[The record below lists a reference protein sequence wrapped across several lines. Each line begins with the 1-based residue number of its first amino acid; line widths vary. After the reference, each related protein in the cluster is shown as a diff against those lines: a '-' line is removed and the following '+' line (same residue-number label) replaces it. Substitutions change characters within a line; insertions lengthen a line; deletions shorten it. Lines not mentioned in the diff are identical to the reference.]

1 MNTPMP
7 IMLEAKHF
15 YRRMESLLERVGS
28 DASSVRFGERLLEA
42 LVADHLMALELAGA
56 DLYRRR
62 RGRLELDAR
71 FGSAGPDLSHEL
83 ESRLGADGAA
93 GIPELPWAGPT
104 AAGATGL
111 LGLPDEPGTVAALR
125 FAPASGGRAE
135 ARNAEILS
143 MVSPLHFALPQV
155 ARRRALEDLLEQART
170 IQVSLLPAEIPAFG
184 GYDIAAASPPANK
197 VGGDF
202 FDLLPLDPDTLM
214 LAVADASGHGLPAAL
229 QARDVATG
237 LRMGIER
244 DLKITRTIEKLNH
257 VIYRS
262 RLASHFVSLV
272 FGELEINGSFAYINA
287 GHPPPLLLDG
297 RGDHE
302 LSVGGMILGPNPEA
316 RYKLGFAHLD
326 RGAALVLYSDG
337 VIERGAETAAP
348 FDAASLAAWLR
359 DWHEG
364 PAQAAVDDLI
374 ARLRAAGEGGPFED
388 DVTVLLVRRPR

>member
-1 MNTPMP
+1 MNTP

-28 DASSVRFGERLLEA
+28 DASSGGFGERLLEA
-42 LVADHLMALELAGA
+42 LVGDHDLALGLTGA

-71 FGSAGPDLSHEL
+71 FGSPGPDLAREL
-83 ESRLGADGAA
+83 ESRIGHDGPA
-93 GIPELPWAGPT
+93 GIHELPWAGDT

-125 FAPASGGRAE
+125 FAPPPGGRTDPRA
-135 ARNAEILS
+135 AEILS

-155 ARRRALEDLLEQART
+155 ARRRALEDLFEQART
-170 IQVSLLPAEIPAFG
+170 IQVSLLPAAVPAFG
-184 GYDIAAASPPANK
+184 GFDIAAASLPANK

-202 FDLLPLDPDTLM
+202 FDLLPLDPDTLV

-257 VIYRS
+257 VIHRG

-272 FGELEINGSFAYINA
+272 FGELEINGNFSYINA
-287 GHPPPLLLDG
+287 GHPPPLLLDD
-297 RGDHE
+297 RGLHE
-302 LSVGGMILGPNPEA
+302 LSVGGMILGPNPET

-337 VIERGAETAAP
+337 VIERGAESSAP
-348 FDAASLAAWLR
+348 FDGAHLAAWLR
-359 DWHEG
+359 DWREG
-364 PAQAAVDDLI
+364 PAEAAVADLI
-374 ARLRAAGEGGPFED
+374 ARLRTAGDGGPFED
-388 DVTVLLVRRPR
+388 DVTVVLVRRPR

>member
-1 MNTPMP
+1 
-7 IMLEAKHF
+7 
-15 YRRMESLLERVGS
+15 
-28 DASSVRFGERLLEA
+28 
-42 LVADHLMALELAGA
+42 
-56 DLYRRR
+56 
-62 RGRLELDAR
+62 
-71 FGSAGPDLSHEL
+71 
-83 ESRLGADGAA
+83 
-93 GIPELPWAGPT
+93 
-104 AAGATGL
+104 
-111 LGLPDEPGTVAALR
+111 
-125 FAPASGGRAE
+125 
-135 ARNAEILS
+135 
-143 MVSPLHFALPQV
+143 
-155 ARRRALEDLLEQART
+155 
-170 IQVSLLPAEIPAFG
+170 
-184 GYDIAAASPPANK
+184 
-197 VGGDF
+197 
-202 FDLLPLDPDTLM
+202 M

-297 RGDHE
+297 RGVHE